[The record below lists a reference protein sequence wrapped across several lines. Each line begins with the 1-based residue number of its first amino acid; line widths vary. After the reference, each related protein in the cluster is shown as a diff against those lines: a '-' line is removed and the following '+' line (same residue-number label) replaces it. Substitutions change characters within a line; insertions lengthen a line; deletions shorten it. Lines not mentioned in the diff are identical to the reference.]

1 MATFNKCFAPSFK
14 SDEGFCCETW
24 FTFPIKW
31 QHDLDCFRFGK
42 PTEVGMWDM
51 NDRERMFLCHFRIKI
66 TSKYINN
73 DTCRCQYPEIVY
85 TNTYLIKDSYQI
97 LLYLSNWFIHT
108 CTCIVINNSENGIHS
123 CK

>member
-42 PTEVGMWDM
+42 PTEMGMWDM
-51 NDRERMFLCHFRIKI
+51 NHRERMFLCHLRIKI
-66 TSKYINN
+66 TSKDINMTHVGVYIH
-73 DTCRCQYPEIVY
+73 RL
-85 TNTYLIKDSYQI
+85 LIQI
-97 LLYLSNWFIHT
+97 HI
-108 CTCIVINNSENGIHS
+108 
-123 CK
+123 